1 MIALVTGAGNPR
13 GIGAACVRALA
24 ERGATVAF
32 TVMPGE
38 TAPDDLPGTA
48 FTTDLSEA
56 VAPERLMDAVTER
69 IGHPSVLVNNAAH
82 STRDGF
88 EALDAATIDAHY
100 AVNVRAPMLLS
111 ALLARA
117 GRPGRIVNLVSGQ
130 FLGPMPGELA
140 YTRQQGRAGGL
151 HAPARRPRSPTSASP
166 STPSAPAPTTPAGST
181 TTCAPSCS
189 RASPWAGSGRPED
202 AAALVA
208 WLCSEEAGWV
218 TGQVIHSEGGFL
230 R

>member
-1 MIALVTGAGNPR
+1 MIALVTGAGNPH

-32 TVMPGE
+32 TVMSAE

-48 FTTDLSEA
+48 FTTDLAEA
-56 VAPERLMDAVTER
+56 QAPERLMEAVTER
-69 IGHPSVLVNNAAH
+69 VGHPTVLINNAAH
-82 STRDGF
+82 STRDGY
-88 EALDAATIDAHY
+88 EALDAATIDAHH

-111 ALLARA
+111 ALLARS
-117 GRPGRIVNLVSGQ
+117 GRPGRIVNLISGQ

-140 YTRQQGRAGGL
+140 YTASKGALEAFTRQLAAEVAHLGITVNAVGPGPNDTGWIDDALRAEL
-151 HAPARRPRSPTSASP
+151 RPRFPM
-166 STPSAPAPTTPAGST
+166 G
-181 TTCAPSCS
+181 
-189 RASPWAGSGRPED
+189 RLGRPED
-202 AAALVA
+202 AASLVA
-208 WLCSEEAGWV
+208 WLCSDEAGWV

>member
-24 ERGATVAF
+24 SAARRSRSRSCPARPRA
-32 TVMPGE
+32 
-38 TAPDDLPGTA
+38 DDLPGTA

-56 VAPERLMDAVTER
+56 VAPERLMDAVTEQV
-69 IGHPSVLVNNAAH
+69 GHPSVLVNNAAH

-111 ALLARA
+111 VLLARA
-117 GRPGRIVNLVSGQ
+117 ERPGRIVNLVSGQ

-140 YTRQQGRAGGL
+140 YTASKGALEAFTRQLSAEVAHLGITVNAVGPGPNDTGWIDDDIRAELLPRFPMGRL
-151 HAPARRPRSPTSASP
+151 
-166 STPSAPAPTTPAGST
+166 
-181 TTCAPSCS
+181 
-189 RASPWAGSGRPED
+189 GRPED